1 MAGWVQHPARSIQN
15 PDQSKVQCGEAK
27 GQALS
32 SNRHKVN
39 STDWHHV
46 GLTSRCGSGFAMVR
60 QRQRI
65 GCACRQ
71 GSQSGDKMVLSGGFQ
86 NHLHREPGQGN
97 GGAEQE
103 WHSQTSPCNCL
114 EETPSATLLTSVN
127 LAYCPAIGVAAH
139 PATGQPA
146 RVSSPKGQ

>member
-1 MAGWVQHPARSIQN
+1 MAGWVQHPERSIQS
-15 PDQSKVQCGEAK
+15 PDRSKVQCSEAK
-27 GQALS
+27 VQALS

-46 GLTSRCGSGFAMVR
+46 GPTSRCGSGFVTVR

-65 GCACRQ
+65 GRACRQ
-71 GSQSGDKMVLSGGFQ
+71 RSQSGDKMVLSGVFQ
-86 NHLHREPGQGN
+86 NHLHWEPGRGN

-114 EETPSATLLTSVN
+114 EETPNATLLTSVN
-127 LAYCPAIGVAAH
+127 LAYCPAIGPASH

-146 RVSSPKGQ
+146 RMSSPKGQ